1 MEFHQAVQNRAIRTA
16 AVIRQF
22 LPTPSVGNVT
32 VESLFG
38 LSQTLDELAQRRDD
52 ALADFDAAGNAEGL
66 RRPPGSDAAEGG
78 AGQPQGR
85 HRRSSTC
92 SPPDRCED
100 AAQEAL
106 PVSPGFP
113 KASRELSS
121 GGEPRPGQPDPA
133 GQAQGCRGLVPRA
146 RRN

>member
-52 ALADFDAAGNAEGL
+52 ALADFDAAGNAENQGFVAL
-66 RRPPGSDAAEGG
+66 RALTLPK
-78 AGQPQGR
+78 
-85 HRRSSTC
+85 
-92 SPPDRCED
+92 
-100 AAQEAL
+100 AAQANFK
-106 PVSPGFP
+106 GGIAT
-113 KASRELSS
+113 ASTLLDLLSS
-121 GGEPRPGQPDPA
+121 RSLR
-133 GQAQGCRGLVPRA
+133 GCRSGSLA
-146 RRN
+146 RFARLPESQPGA